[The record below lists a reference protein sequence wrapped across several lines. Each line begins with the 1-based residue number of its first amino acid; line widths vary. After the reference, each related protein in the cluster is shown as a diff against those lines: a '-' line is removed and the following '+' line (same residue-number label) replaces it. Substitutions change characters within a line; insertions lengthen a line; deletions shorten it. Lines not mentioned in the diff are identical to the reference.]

1 MLYYVRRPALPGL
14 ISPNVKKRLDK
25 PRSVWYNGAS
35 DTIAIA
41 LRFRTGAR
49 APKISM
55 KSRRYAIFFAS
66 AMFHVEHG
74 FWNACYKIGAPN
86 ENHSHLGFSGTS
98 SFSQQKKNPLSKNAK
113 RIFWNACFRMI
124 VETWSVNKTPF
135 QKRKGKASRWKNYCP
150 FLISWINRSSKA
162 MRPARLSL

>member
-74 FWNACYKIGAPN
+74 LWNACYKIGAPN
-86 ENHSHLGFSGTS
+86 ENHSHLGF
-98 SFSQQKKNPLSKNAK
+98 
-113 RIFWNACFRMI
+113 FWNEQFFAAKKKIR
-124 VETWSVNKTPF
+124 
-135 QKRKGKASRWKNYCP
+135 
-150 FLISWINRSSKA
+150 
-162 MRPARLSL
+162 

>member
-1 MLYYVRRPALPGL
+1 MRRLALQGL

-41 LRFRTGAR
+41 LRFRTGAP

-55 KSRRYAIFFAS
+55 KSRAYAIFFAS

-74 FWNACYKIGAPN
+74 FWNECYKIGAPN
-86 ENHSHLGFSGTS
+86 ENHSHLGF
-98 SFSQQKKNPLSKNAK
+98 
-113 RIFWNACFRMI
+113 FWNARFFI
-124 VETWSVNKTPF
+124 G
-135 QKRKGKASRWKNYCP
+135 QKKSARA
-150 FLISWINRSSKA
+150 LEL
-162 MRPARLSL
+162 MRIFGMRVLE

>member
-1 MLYYVRRPALPGL
+1 MLYYVRRLALPGL

-41 LRFRTGAR
+41 LRFRTGAP

-74 FWNACYKIGAPN
+74 LWNACYKSARQMRMI
-86 ENHSHLGFSGTS
+86 LIWDFSGTS
-98 SFSQQKKNPLSKNAK
+98 SFSQQKKKSAKQKNAK
-113 RIFWNACFRMI
+113 RIFWNACFRMK
-124 VETWSVNKTPF
+124 V
-135 QKRKGKASRWKNYCP
+135 KN
-150 FLISWINRSSKA
+150 
-162 MRPARLSL
+162 

>member
-1 MLYYVRRPALPGL
+1 MLYYVRKPALPGL

-41 LRFRTGAR
+41 LRFRTGAP

-55 KSRRYAIFFAS
+55 KSRAYAIFFVS

-74 FWNACYKIGAPN
+74 FWNACYKSARQMRMILIWDFLERAVFR
-86 ENHSHLGFSGTS
+86 S
-98 SFSQQKKNPLSKNAK
+98 KKKSAKQKNAK
-113 RIFWNACFRMI
+113 RIFWNACFKMK
-124 VETWSVNKTPF
+124 V
-135 QKRKGKASRWKNYCP
+135 KN
-150 FLISWINRSSKA
+150 
-162 MRPARLSL
+162 

>member
-74 FWNACYKIGAPN
+74 LWNACYKIGAPN
-86 ENHSHLGFSGTS
+86 ENHSHLGF
-98 SFSQQKKNPLSKNAK
+98 
-113 RIFWNACFRMI
+113 FWNEQFFAAKKKK
-124 VETWSVNKTPF
+124 SAK
-135 QKRKGKASRWKNYCP
+135 QKCEAD
-150 FLISWINRSSKA
+150 FLECVF
-162 MRPARLSL
+162 